1 MSNDDRRF
9 VPIFA
14 LWLITVS
21 ATLGSLFLGEVMR
34 LPPCVLCW
42 YQRICM
48 YPLAVVASV
57 GLLQR
62 DTGVVRYAWPFAAI
76 GLGLAVYHNL
86 LYYGVIPESITPCSE
101 GASCTERQIEWFG
114 FVSIPLMALLAFV
127 AAAGSLAWFRL
138 QEASRR

>member
-1 MSNDDRRF
+1 MSHDDRRF

-14 LWLITVS
+14 LWLISVS

-48 YPLAVVASV
+48 YPLAVIATV

-62 DTGVVRYAWPFAAI
+62 DTGVVRYAESGIRAEDVANLINAAR
-76 GLGLAVYHNL
+76 AVAEF
-86 LYYGVIPESITPCSE
+86 II
-101 GASCTERQIEWFG
+101 
-114 FVSIPLMALLAFV
+114 
-127 AAAGSLAWFRL
+127 AARVGD
-138 QEASRR
+138 